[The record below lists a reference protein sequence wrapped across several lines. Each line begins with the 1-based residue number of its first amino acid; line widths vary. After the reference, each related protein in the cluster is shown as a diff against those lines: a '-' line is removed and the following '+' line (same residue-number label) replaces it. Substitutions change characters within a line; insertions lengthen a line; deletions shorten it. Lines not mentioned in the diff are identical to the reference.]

1 MCSNFRFL
9 WETRLRIEAK
19 FQNWNHIRSLC
30 RLGRTSGRPNQ
41 HRLPC
46 YHSIAFF
53 KLRWTTNNRLKKT
66 KRELFDV
73 ILFSLC
79 RCPSFMPPIIY
90 LIWIRYETPYWCLSK
105 KIKKAAKMRVK
116 YVSMLP
122 RMPNI
127 NFGFEVTGTYKEN
140 ILAAVLCIMLYVYF
154 WYTRQLLNA
163 PARMRKLFELAS
175 VSHNFLWYLLLKEI
189 YILIL
194 IISHFNFSIVKTMH
208 LRIYLCLDV

>member
-1 MCSNFRFL
+1 MILWSHQEAMCSNFRFL

-19 FQNWNHIRSLC
+19 IQNWNHIRSLC

-116 YVSMLP
+116 YVSLLP

-127 NFGFEVTGTYKEN
+127 NFGLDVTCTYKKN
-140 ILAAVLCIMLYVYF
+140 ILAAVLCIILYVYF

-163 PARMRKLFELAS
+163 PARMRNCLSRLP
-175 VSHNFLWYLLLKEI
+175 FLITSYDICYLKKYIYI
-189 YILIL
+189 YILSAIL
-194 IISHFNFSIVKTMH
+194 TF
-208 LRIYLCLDV
+208 L